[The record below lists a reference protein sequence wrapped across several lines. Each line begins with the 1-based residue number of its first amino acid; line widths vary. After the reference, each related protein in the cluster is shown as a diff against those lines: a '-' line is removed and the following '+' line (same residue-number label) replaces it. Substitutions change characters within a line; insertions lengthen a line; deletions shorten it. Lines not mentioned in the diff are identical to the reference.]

1 MFPAAQGAGSL
12 LHCHPCIR
20 SDSPKRCHPFEI
32 FEVLVRTRV
41 KICGITRLEDALA
54 AATAGADALGFVF
67 YGPSPR
73 NIEPAAAA
81 AILQQLPAY
90 ITTVGLFVDAE
101 PAFIGRVLKTV
112 PLDLLQFHGDEPEP
126 DCTRYGKPY
135 TKAIRM
141 RDDIDLAQ
149 MARTYHSSR
158 GLLLDTFVA
167 GKAGGTGETF
177 DWSRIPQSLSKPVIL
192 AGGLNPHNVSQA
204 IAQVK
209 PWAVDVSGGVEQ
221 AKGIKDTQ
229 LITAFMQGVES
240 GSQRA

>member
-1 MFPAAQGAGSL
+1 M
-12 LHCHPCIR
+12 
-20 SDSPKRCHPFEI
+20 
-32 FEVLVRTRV
+32 RTRV

-54 AATAGADALGFVF
+54 AAQAGADALGFVF

-73 NIEPAAAA
+73 NVALEVAAQ
-81 AILQQLPAY
+81 ILQRLPAY

-101 PAFIGRVLKTV
+101 PAFIEQVLKTV
-112 PLDLLQFHGDEPEP
+112 PLDLLQFHGDEPES

-141 RDDIDLAQ
+141 SDDIDLAQ
-149 MARTYHSSR
+149 LAQTYHSSR
-158 GLLLDTFVA
+158 GLLLDAFVA
-167 GKAGGTGETF
+167 GKPGGTGETF
-177 DWSRIPQSLSKPVIL
+177 DWNRIPLSLPKPIIL
-192 AGGLNPHNVSQA
+192 AGGLNPQNVSQA
-204 IAQVK
+204 ITRVK